1 MSRAEQSRS
10 RAGYWKMMKEKQIVR
25 FGLEWE
31 SFPQP
36 KKFFGSLVI
45 RLNVMDENSK
55 KYLGGWVH
63 KALSVAT

>member
-1 MSRAEQSRS
+1 
-10 RAGYWKMMKEKQIVR
+10 MMKEKQIVR

-36 KKFFGSLVI
+36 RKFFGSLVI

-55 KYLGGWVH
+55 KYLGDWVH